1 MQTPMKNIDEL
12 FNQINFSTI
21 LTTGRTGSD
30 YLQGCLDNVPGV
42 LTFSGVIFYYNFCD
56 HFKLND
62 FEKLEPLKILELF
75 IEKNMHLLTQH
86 IIDNKSVDLNIEK
99 FKENFN
105 LVCDK
110 RKLNRKKFLLAV
122 YLAYHITLGRKT
134 ENIKVM
140 VHHSH
145 HVDETTRFLKD
156 FKDSKLLVTIR
167 DPRANLK
174 SGIVHWTNYRKIEDQ
189 RHYLFYIKRI
199 REDLKYA
206 QEQINEKF
214 FLKLEEAGDLT
225 TKKKL
230 SDFLNIEFNPAINT
244 ATCAGQAWSGDK
256 LSQFSSLDGKFMNQ
270 VVDNQWQGFFSKK
283 DKLILNLIYR
293 DYSSFGYKMERINWI
308 KIVLIFFLIPLPFV
322 FDKKIF
328 SLSYYLEKNT
338 KFKDKILGM
347 FFYIKRI
354 LYFYKLLF
362 KL

>member
-1 MQTPMKNIDEL
+1 MKSLEEL
-12 FNQINFSTI
+12 FNQISFSTI

-42 LTFSGVIFYYNFCD
+42 LTFSGAIFYYSFCD

-62 FEKLEPLKILELF
+62 FEKAEPQKILELF
-75 IEKNMHLLTQH
+75 LEKNINLFTHDS
-86 IIDNKSVDLNIEK
+86 IDNKSVDLDITK

-105 LVCDK
+105 LICSK
-110 RKLNRKKFLLAV
+110 KKLSRQKFLFAV

-134 ENIKVM
+134 DNIKVM

-145 HVDETTRFLKD
+145 HVDETKRFLKD
-156 FKDSKLLVTIR
+156 FKNCKLLVTIR

-174 SGIVHWTNYRKIEDQ
+174 SGIVNWANYRKIEDQ
-189 RHYLFYIKRI
+189 RHFLFYIKRI

-206 QEQINEKF
+206 KEQINEKF
-214 FLKLEEAGDLT
+214 FLKLEEAGDIS

-230 SDFLNIEFNPAINT
+230 SDFLNIEFNAEINR
-244 ATCAGQAWSGDK
+244 ATYAGKVWSGDK
-256 LSQFSSLDGKFMNQ
+256 LSQFNSPDGKYNKE
-270 VVDNQWQGFFSKK
+270 VANNQWQSFFSKK
-283 DKLILNLIYR
+283 DKLILNLIYK

-338 KFKDKILGM
+338 KSKAKILEM

-362 KL
+362 KLG

>member
-1 MQTPMKNIDEL
+1 MQNLDEL
-12 FNQINFSTI
+12 FTQINFSTI

-30 YLQGCLDNVPGV
+30 YLQGCLDDLPGI
-42 LTFSGVIFYYNFCD
+42 LTFSGIIYYYSFCD
-56 HFKLND
+56 HFKLDN
-62 FEKLEPLKILELF
+62 FEKVEPLKILELF
-75 IEKNMHLLTQH
+75 YEKNVHLFTH
-86 IIDNKSVDLNIEK
+86 DSVENKTINLDVPK

-105 LVCDK
+105 LICDK
-110 RKLNRKKFLLAV
+110 KKLSRQKFLLAI

-134 ENIKVM
+134 NNIKLL

-145 HVDETTRFLKD
+145 NVDETKRFLKD

-174 SGIVHWTNYRKIEDQ
+174 SGIVNWTNYRKIEDQ

-206 QEQINEKF
+206 KEQINKKF
-214 FLKLEEAGDLT
+214 FLKLEEAGNLT

-230 SDFLNIEFNPAINT
+230 SDFLDIEFNSEINR
-244 ATCAGQAWSGDK
+244 ATYAGKAWPGDK
-256 LSQFSSLDGKFMNQ
+256 LSQFNSPDGKYIEE
-270 VVDNQWQGFFSKK
+270 VADNQWQSFFSKK
-283 DKLILNLIYR
+283 DKLILNFIYK
-293 DYSSFGYKMERINWI
+293 DYSSFGYKIERINWL
-308 KIVLIFFLIPLPFV
+308 KIILIFFLIPLPFV

-338 KFKDKILGM
+338 KSKAKILEM

-362 KL
+362 KLG